1 MNDWFDPA
9 NVALL
14 LTLDTSRYTQTKDED
29 EHND

>member
-14 LTLDTSRYTQTKDED
+14 LNLDTSRYTTKDED
-29 EHND
+29 EHID